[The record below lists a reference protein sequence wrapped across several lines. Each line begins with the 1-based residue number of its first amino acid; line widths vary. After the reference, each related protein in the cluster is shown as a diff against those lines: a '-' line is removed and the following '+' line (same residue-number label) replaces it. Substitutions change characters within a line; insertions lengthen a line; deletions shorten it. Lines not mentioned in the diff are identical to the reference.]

1 LALYEVKIRKCPEG
15 AISIKNISGRQYA
28 YLAKRN
34 GDKILTEYIGKINSP
49 EVNKLIE
56 NIQERKKYAKL
67 AVETKDKIKE
77 ILKVI
82 GNRKQIAPGNTRF
95 IG

>member
-1 LALYEVKIRKCPEG
+1 M
-15 AISIKNISGRQYA
+15 
-28 YLAKRN
+28 AKRN